1 MDTVPLQ
8 ELLFHVTKDRSTVT
22 ANVGHSVLDHF
33 VSGQVRSVKSEL
45 ERLRHSWTFQLG
57 PFAQHTVEVTKKH
70 TLGKVVTLL
79 VDGSVLVEAS
89 AVEMGCESNEWHCDF
104 RFIGERV
111 IDFEVFKTNK
121 EGSPLDDTDHVQE
134 RRRYVHECSVD
145 IPNDWDFRNARLC
158 IDSLCFSELP
168 VKSAQHEEQPLSM
181 EPRALIHTYGIT
193 TPYKVD
199 LTAPNTFAVL
209 AQEAAGGLFGSW
221 CNTATVVRGN
231 SVVIDDMGSAEHT
244 ESI

>member
-1 MDTVPLQ
+1 
-8 ELLFHVTKDRSTVT
+8 VT

-33 VSGQVRSVKSEL
+33 VSGEVRSVKSDL

-79 VDGSVLVEAS
+79 VDGTVMVEAS
-89 AVEMGCESNEWHCDF
+89 AVEMGCQSTEWHCDF

-121 EGSPLDDTDHVQE
+121 EGTSLDATDHVKE

-158 IDSLCFSELP
+158 IDGLLFTELP
-168 VKSAQHEEQPLSM
+168 VELAQHEEKALAM
-181 EPRALIHTYGIT
+181 EPRWI
-193 TPYKVD
+193 
-199 LTAPNTFAVL
+199 
-209 AQEAAGGLFGSW
+209 
-221 CNTATVVRGN
+221 
-231 SVVIDDMGSAEHT
+231 
-244 ESI
+244 